1 MNKSSLWQNLLRS
14 ADLSE
19 HQKGLW
25 ITTIGVLFVV
35 PDSLFIRL
43 IDATAWTVT
52 FWRGTLSGLIVLLVI
67 AIFMGRKPFYDSF
80 RTGYSGLIYTVLIAL
95 SAPSFVLAVK
105 LTSVA
110 NVVLIIAS
118 MPVFAAIFSRLFLR
132 EPITRRMVLTI
143 IGVFLGLSIV
153 AFGSSV
159 NEQASWQGDLVAVCV
174 SASFAGA
181 MTAARKLRA
190 VSMVPAIP
198 VAYVLGALI
207 VAPFA
212 EPFSAF
218 AAQPA
223 LILLHGSFIAC
234 SSVFLTLGPRYI
246 SSGEVALLILL
257 ETALAPLL
265 VWVAVGEY
273 PGQWALFGGFIVI
286 GVLVASNIFLLRQL
300 SGRR

>member
-1 MNKSSLWQNLLRS
+1 M
-14 ADLSE
+14 SE
-19 HQKGLW
+19 HKKGLW

-35 PDSLFIRL
+35 PDSLFIRM

-52 FWRGTLSGLIVLLVI
+52 FWRGILSGLIVLLVV
-67 AIFMGRKPFYDSF
+67 AIFMGRKPFSDSF
-80 RTGYSGLIYTVLIAL
+80 RTGYYGLIYTVLIAL
-95 SAPSFVLAVK
+95 SAPSFVLAIK

-118 MPVFAAIFSRLFLR
+118 MPVFAAIFSRFFLG

-153 AFGSSV
+153 ALGSGV

-181 MTAARKLRA
+181 MTAARNLRA

-198 VAYVLGALI
+198 VAYVLGALV

-212 EPFSAF
+212 EPLSAF
-218 AAQPA
+218 YAQPT
-223 LILLHGSFIAC
+223 LILLHGGFIAC
-234 SSVFLTLGPRYI
+234 SSVLLTLGPRYI
-246 SSGEVALLILL
+246 SSAEVALLILL

-265 VWVAVGEY
+265 VWAVVGEN
-273 PGQWALFGGFIVI
+273 PGQWALLGGAIVI
-286 GVLVASNIFLLRQL
+286 GVLVASNIFVLRQT

>member
-1 MNKSSLWQNLLRS
+1 MGEYK
-14 ADLSE
+14 
-19 HQKGLW
+19 KGLW

-35 PDSLFIRL
+35 PDSLFIRM

-52 FWRGTLSGLIVLLVI
+52 FWRGILSGLIVLLVV
-67 AIFMGRKPFYDSF
+67 AIFMGRKSFYESF
-80 RTGYSGLIYTVLIAL
+80 QTGYSGIIYTVLIAL
-95 SAPSFVLAVK
+95 SAPSFVLAIK

-118 MPVFAAIFSRLFLR
+118 MPVFAAIFSRLFLG
-132 EPITRRMVLTI
+132 EQITLRMVFTI

-198 VAYVLGALI
+198 VAYVLGAII
-207 VAPFA
+207 VAPLS
-212 EPFSAF
+212 EPLSAF
-218 AAQPA
+218 YAQPT
-223 LILLHGSFIAC
+223 LILLHGGFIAC
-234 SSVFLTLGPRYI
+234 SSVLLTLGPRYI
-246 SSGEVALLILL
+246 SSAEVALLILL

-265 VWVAVGEY
+265 VWAVIGEY
-273 PGQWALFGGFIVI
+273 PGQWALIGGTII
-286 GVLVASNIFLLRQL
+286 ISVLVASNILVLREI
-300 SGRR
+300 GRRR

>member
-1 MNKSSLWQNLLRS
+1 MG
-14 ADLSE
+14 E
-19 HQKGLW
+19 HKKGLW

-35 PDSLFIRL
+35 PDSLFIRM

-52 FWRGTLSGLIVLLVI
+52 FWRGILSGLIVLLVV
-67 AIFMGRKPFYDSF
+67 AIFMGRKPFYESF
-80 RTGYSGLIYTVLIAL
+80 QTGYSGLIYTVLIAL
-95 SAPSFVLAVK
+95 SAPSFVLAIK

-118 MPVFAAIFSRLFLR
+118 MPVFAAIFSRLFLG

-153 AFGSSV
+153 AFGSSI

-198 VAYVLGALI
+198 VAYVLGALM

-212 EPFSAF
+212 EPLSAF
-218 AAQPA
+218 YAQPT

-246 SSGEVALLILL
+246 S
-257 ETALAPLL
+257 
-265 VWVAVGEY
+265 
-273 PGQWALFGGFIVI
+273 
-286 GVLVASNIFLLRQL
+286 
-300 SGRR
+300 

>member
-1 MNKSSLWQNLLRS
+1 
-14 ADLSE
+14 
-19 HQKGLW
+19 
-25 ITTIGVLFVV
+25 
-35 PDSLFIRL
+35 
-43 IDATAWTVT
+43 
-52 FWRGTLSGLIVLLVI
+52 
-67 AIFMGRKPFYDSF
+67 MGRKPFSDSF
-80 RTGYSGLIYTVLIAL
+80 RTGYYGLIYTVLIAL
-95 SAPSFVLAVK
+95 SAPSFVLAIK

-118 MPVFAAIFSRLFLR
+118 MPVFAAIFSRFFLG

-153 AFGSSV
+153 ALGSGV

-198 VAYVLGALI
+198 VAYVLGALV

-212 EPFSAF
+212 EPLSAF
-218 AAQPA
+218 YAQPTF
-223 LILLHGSFIAC
+223 ILLHGSFIAC
-234 SSVFLTLGPRYI
+234 SSVLLTLGPRYI
-246 SSGEVALLILL
+246 SSAEVALLILL

-265 VWVAVGEY
+265 VWAVVGEN
-273 PGQWALFGGFIVI
+273 PGQWALLGGAIVI
-286 GVLVASNIFLLRQL
+286 GVLVASNIFLLRQT
-300 SGRR
+300 SGQR